1 VAFLAFV
8 HLALFLALSLSP
20 GNSQSY
26 LNVSECTAVF
36 RSKYYRMHC
45 HRRLFCL
52 LSVVR
57 GLSNFAVGM
66 PSVMPT
72 GGRVVDANSYPVCGT
87 WNGVVRTGLMASVD
101 CPSSTEKFR
110 YVVVQ
115 SLHRHAINLCIAE
128 VAVYEG
134 GLCAVTFVFE
144 QPRRIDVNNAKD

>member
-1 VAFLAFV
+1 
-8 HLALFLALSLSP
+8 
-20 GNSQSY
+20 
-26 LNVSECTAVF
+26 
-36 RSKYYRMHC
+36 M
-45 HRRLFCL
+45 

-144 QPRRIDVNNAKD
+144 QPRRIDVNNAKEKKIENVKNVKNVEQ